1 MINKLAVDAVA
12 ATAGVRSGDSVAI
25 GGFGR
30 AGIPY
35 NLIDAICERDVTD
48 LHVISNNAGKDD
60 DGIARLVREHRV
72 RKLTCTFPG
81 TAEFLKQYLAGEV
94 ELELVPQGTLAE
106 RLRAGG
112 SGIAA
117 FYTPTAAGTILAEG
131 GLTARYGPDG
141 EPARLLPAKETRVI
155 DGREYVLEYPLKPDV
170 ALVKA
175 DRADRYGNLRFRLSA
190 RNFNPLAAMAART
203 AIAEVREA
211 DPEAV
216 LDPDDIHLPGPFVA
230 RLVVVAPR
238 LDSIFVERGGVR
250 VGSWREAG
258 A

>member
-1 MINKLAVDAVA
+1 MINKIAVDAAA

-30 AGIPY
+30 AGIPF
-35 NLIDAICERDVTD
+35 NLIDAICDRDVTD

-60 DGIARLVREHRV
+60 DGIARLVRERRV

-117 FYTPTAAGTILAEG
+117 FYTPTAAGTILADG
-131 GLTARYGPDG
+131 GLTSRYGPDG
-141 EPARLLPAKETRVI
+141 EPAQLQPAKETRLI
-155 DGREYVLEYPLKPDV
+155 DGRQYVLEYPLKPDV

-175 DRADRYGNLRFRLSA
+175 DRGDRYGNLRFRLSA

-203 AIAEVREA
+203 AIAEVRYA
-211 DPEAV
+211 DPDTV

-230 RLVVVAPR
+230 HLVRVEPR
-238 LDSIFVERGGVR
+238 LDKVFAGREVR
-250 VGSWREAG
+250 A
-258 A
+258 

>member
-1 MINKLAVDAVA
+1 MINKIAVDAAA

-30 AGIPY
+30 AGIPF
-35 NLIDAICERDVTD
+35 NLIDAICDRDVTD

-60 DGIARLVREHRV
+60 DGIARLVRERRV

-117 FYTPTAAGTILAEG
+117 FYTPTAAGTILADG

-141 EPARLLPAKETRVI
+141 EPAQLQPAKETRLI
-155 DGREYVLEYPLKPDV
+155 DGRQYVLEYPLKPDV

-175 DRADRYGNLRFRLSA
+175 DRGDRYGNLRFRLSA

-203 AIAEVREA
+203 AIAEVRHA
-211 DPEAV
+211 DPDTV

-230 RLVVVAPR
+230 HLVRVEPR
-238 LDSIFVERGGVR
+238 LDKVFAGREVR
-250 VGSWREAG
+250 A
-258 A
+258 

>member
-1 MINKLAVDAVA
+1 MINKLAADAAA

-30 AGIPY
+30 AGIPF
-35 NLIDAICERDVTD
+35 NLIDAICDRDVTD

-60 DGIARLVREHRV
+60 DGIARLVRERRV

-81 TAEFLKQYLAGEV
+81 HPEFLKQYLAGDV

-117 FYTPTAAGTILAEG
+117 FYTPTSAGTLLADG
-131 GLTARYGPDG
+131 GLTARFGPGG
-141 EPARLLPAKETRVI
+141 EAVRMQPAKETRVI
-155 DGREYVLEYPLKPDV
+155 DGREYVLEHPIRPDV

-175 DRADRYGNLRFRLSA
+175 DRGDRYGNLRFRLSA
-190 RNFNPLAAMAART
+190 RNFNPLCAMAARL
-203 AIAEVREA
+203 AIAEVRQA
-211 DPEAV
+211 DPDTV

-230 RLVVVAPR
+230 QLVQVAPR
-238 LDSIFVERGGVR
+238 LDKVFAGREVR
-250 VGSWREAG
+250 A
-258 A
+258 

>member
-1 MINKLAVDAVA
+1 MIDKVVTDTAEAVA
-12 ATAGVRSGDSVAI
+12 TVQSGQSVAI

-30 AGIPY
+30 AGIPF
-35 NLIDAICERDVTD
+35 NLIDAICDRDLTD

-60 DGIARLVREHRV
+60 DGIARLVRERRV

-81 TAEFLKQYLAGEV
+81 TAEFLKQYLGGDV

-117 FYTPTAAGTILAEG
+117 FYTPTAAGTILADG
-131 GLTARYGPDG
+131 GLAARYGTGG
-141 EPARLLPAKETRVI
+141 EVVRTQAAKETRRI

-175 DRADRYGNLRFRLSA
+175 DRGDRYGNLRFRLSA
-190 RNFNPLAAMAART
+190 RNFNPLCAMAART
-203 AIAEVREA
+203 AIAEVRYA
-211 DPEAV
+211 DPDTV
-216 LDPDDIHLPGPFVA
+216 LEPDDIHLPGPFVA
-230 RLVVVAPR
+230 HLVRVEPR
-238 LDSIFVERGGVR
+238 LDKVFAD
-250 VGSWREAG
+250 REGRA
-258 A
+258 

>member
-1 MINKLAVDAVA
+1 MIDKWLPDALT
-12 ATAGVRSGDSVAI
+12 ATAGVRSGDTVAI

-35 NLIDAICERDVTD
+35 NLIDAVCERDLTD
-48 LHVISNNAGKDD
+48 LHVVSNNAGKDD
-60 DGIARLVREHRV
+60 DGIARLVRERRV

-81 TAEFLKQYLAGEV
+81 TTEFHKQYLGGTV

-131 GLTARYGPDG
+131 GLPSRYGPDG
-141 EPARLLPAKETRVI
+141 EPAAVEPAKERRVI
-155 DGREYVLEYPLKPDV
+155 DGQEHVLEYPIKADV

-175 DRADRYGNLRFRLSA
+175 HTGDRYGNLRFRLSA
-190 RNFNPLAAMAART
+190 RNFNPLCAMAARL
-203 AIAEVREA
+203 AIAEVEFAR
-211 DPEAV
+211 DPG
-216 LDPDDIHLPGPFVA
+216 LDPDDIHLPGPFVDH
-230 RLVVVAPR
+230 VVQVAPR
-238 LDSIFVERGGVR
+238 LDKIFVERGGVR
-250 VGSWREAG
+250 
-258 A
+258 

>member
-1 MINKLAVDAVA
+1 MINKIVPDV
-12 ATAGVRSGDSVAI
+12 ATATEPVRSGDSVAI

-35 NLIDAICERDVTD
+35 NLIDALCDRGVTD

-60 DGIARLVREHRV
+60 DGIARLVREGRV

-81 TAEFLKQYLAGEV
+81 HPEFFRRYHAGQI

-117 FYTPTAAGTILAEG
+117 FYTPTSAGTILASG
-131 GLTARYGPDG
+131 GLASRYGTDG
-141 EPARLLPAKETRVI
+141 QPVSTLAPKETRMI
-155 DGREYVLEYPLKPDV
+155 DGREYVLEYPLRPDV
-170 ALVKA
+170 ALVRA
-175 DRADRYGNLRFRLSA
+175 HRADRYGNLRFRLSA

-203 AIAEVREA
+203 AIVEVQHA
-211 DPEAV
+211 DEHEV
-216 LDPDDIHLPGPFVA
+216 LDPDDIHLPGPFVSRVVRCDA
-230 RLVVVAPR
+230 RLDRTLMAHRAGVA
-238 LDSIFVERGGVR
+238 
-250 VGSWREAG
+250 
-258 A
+258 